1 MSTYLKFFVLFMIIV
16 IPVYLVAK
24 AVGGA
29 RKKKIQ
35 SSLEGEPIAELQA
48 RARAL
53 LSPDGGSRIVFTY
66 RVTASQ
72 YGRKVEALAESLLER
87 TLSQKEDL
95 ETNLGFLAA
104 HYVGLLGILADFLE
118 ANWSWAETSDKPGI
132 ARFQIFYKEAPAAV
146 VRCFPRPKDNMAAG
160 AISQTLAWLERL
172 ARRQNELHDIWP
184 PGDDAFKSV
193 PKWDAGIFAS
203 EDHAQTTGMLHQSLI
218 EIHCP
223 PAVLRKEIEGL
234 RPSATR

>member
-1 MSTYLKFFVLFMIIV
+1 MSTYLKFLVLFMIIV

-29 RKKKIQ
+29 RKKKMQ

-72 YGRKVEALAESLLER
+72 YGRKAEALTESLLER
-87 TLSQKEDL
+87 TFSQKEGL
-95 ETNLGFLAA
+95 EANLRFLAA
-104 HYVGLLGILADFLE
+104 HYAGLLGILADFLE
-118 ANWSWAETSDKPGI
+118 ANWSWAETSDKPGN
-132 ARFQIFYKEAPAAV
+132 ARFQIFYEEASAA
-146 VRCFPRPKDNMAAG
+146 VRCFPRPKKDMAAG
-160 AISQTLAWLERL
+160 AISQTLPWLERL
-172 ARRQNELHDIWP
+172 ARRQNELHDIWA
-184 PGDDAFKSV
+184 PGDDAFKSI
-193 PKWDAGIFAS
+193 PKWDAVIFAS
-203 EDHAQTTGMLHQSLI
+203 EDHTQTTGMLHQSLI

-223 PAVLRKEIEGL
+223 PAVLRKEIERL